1 MNENTASSAEILAS
15 AIQDSKAG
23 ILIGEQTYGKAV
35 IQSTYPLNNGM
46 VFKLTIGQY
55 LTRNGNE
62 IDHIGLTPDKEITN
76 HIKHIDTT
84 GYTKFD
90 FLTPVSVGSS
100 GVNVTAAKERL
111 AVMNYF
117 IGNLANDVFNT
128 DLADALRQFQSDN
141 GLSDSGVLDVPT
153 QIKLKE
159 VFESLEI
166 TVDIQIQEAYKYFG
180 GNPDNLYTN

>member
-1 MNENTASSAEILAS
+1 
-15 AIQDSKAG
+15 
-23 ILIGEQTYGKAV
+23 
-35 IQSTYPLNNGM
+35 
-46 VFKLTIGQY
+46 
-55 LTRNGNE
+55 
-62 IDHIGLTPDKEITN
+62 
-76 HIKHIDTT
+76 
-84 GYTKFD
+84 
-90 FLTPVSVGSS
+90 
-100 GVNVTAAKERL
+100 
-111 AVMNYF
+111 MNYF